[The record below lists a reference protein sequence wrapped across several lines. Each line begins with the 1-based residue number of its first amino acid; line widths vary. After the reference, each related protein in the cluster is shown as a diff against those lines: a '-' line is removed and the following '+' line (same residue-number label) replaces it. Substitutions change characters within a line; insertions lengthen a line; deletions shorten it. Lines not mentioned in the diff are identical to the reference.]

1 MLGFTRGREA
11 ESDDGAPRR
20 VLVYYGHYP
29 ARMGGSSRTR
39 LLRLLWN
46 SGIASFPESEN
57 VDFRVPAF
65 LDGGYLSTDTSNC
78 ASYIR

>member
-1 MLGFTRGREA
+1 MLGFTRGRE

-20 VLVYYGHYP
+20 VYYGHYP
-29 ARMGGSSRTR
+29 ARMGVSSRTR

-78 ASYIR
+78 A

>member
-1 MLGFTRGREA
+1 MLGFTRGLEA
-11 ESDDGAPRR
+11 ERPRAMMARHAGFITDLPGEDGG
-20 VLVYYGHYP
+20 VKQDTT
-29 ARMGGSSRTR
+29 MKT
-39 LLRLLWN
+39 LWN

-78 ASYIR
+78 A